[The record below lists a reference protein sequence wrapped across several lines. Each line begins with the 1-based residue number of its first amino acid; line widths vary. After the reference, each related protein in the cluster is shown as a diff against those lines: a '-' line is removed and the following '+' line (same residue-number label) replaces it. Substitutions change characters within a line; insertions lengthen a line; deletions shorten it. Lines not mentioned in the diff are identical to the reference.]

1 MPEISDEQFEK
12 LQKAEAEDLR
22 RRESNRKRTV
32 ALARLKAA
40 HLDEYARYFS
50 EA

>member
-12 LQKAEAEDLR
+12 LQKAEAEDAR